1 VYLYLLAA
9 GVIGFSVVY
18 ALVGVIAG
26 RRVMQHHM
34 REGHNDVL
42 VPIFLTS
49 GTIYAVL
56 LAFLVIAVWETYGAA
71 KDNAAEESSTLSILY
86 RQTNGMPD
94 KQQSQMRLLLRG
106 YTEAVIKDEWPKQA
120 IDGSASAIARKAV
133 GDIYR
138 MYKTMDPRVAA
149 SPVGLEFLATM
160 RVVAADRD
168 RRRLQATDELPGVLW
183 FGLILGGLIV
193 IGMSFL
199 LYMEVTWPHVLITA
213 LMSALIGTLLFITML
228 LNHPFSGPLEIQPDG
243 FEHSLSVFDS
253 VDRGN

>member
-1 VYLYLLAA
+1 MNIYVLAV
-9 GVIGFSVVY
+9 GVIGFSVAY
-18 ALVGVIAG
+18 ALVGVFAG

-71 KDNAAEESSTLSILY
+71 KDNTAEEASTLATLY
-86 RQTNGMPD
+86 RQTNGLPD
-94 KQQSQMRLLLRG
+94 KQEHQLRVLLRD
-106 YTEAVIKDEWPKQA
+106 YTEAVAKDEWPIQA
-120 IDGSASAIARKAV
+120 INGGASTKARQAV
-133 GDIYR
+133 GEIYR
-138 MYKTMDPRVAA
+138 AYKKMDPRVAT
-149 SPVGLEFLATM
+149 SPVAVEFLQTM
-160 RVVAADRD
+160 RLVAADRD
-168 RRRLQATDELPGVLW
+168 KRRLQATDELPGVLW

-228 LNHPFSGPLEIQPDG
+228 LNHPFSGPLAIHPDA
-243 FEHSLSVFDS
+243 FEHSIGVFDS